1 MVRISE
7 LDPRFFCV
15 SGFWRLFFTWSAS
28 MKRKAPR
35 TDASFEGKR
44 QEMVRSQIMAR
55 GVKNPLV
62 LKAMQTV
69 PRHEFVPEDRQEMAY
84 ADRPL
89 PIGHGQTISQP
100 YIVAY
105 MTELLRLGGGENVLE
120 IGTGFGYQS
129 AVLAGIAGEVYT
141 VEYVPELAE
150 RAEQLFRK
158 LGYDRIHCRI
168 GDGTKGWPDQ
178 APYEGILVT
187 AAGPDIPETLKNQL
201 KIGAHLVM
209 PVGEYRFGQRI
220 VRLTRGGGD
229 TFHLEKFLDVAFV
242 PLIGQFGWEQRDGF

>member
-1 MVRISE
+1 
-7 LDPRFFCV
+7 
-15 SGFWRLFFTWSAS
+15 
-28 MKRKAPR
+28 MKRKSDP
-35 TDASFEGKR
+35 TDASCEEKR
-44 QEMVRSQIMAR
+44 QEMVRSQIKAR

-62 LKAMQTV
+62 LQAMQTV
-69 PRHEFVPEDRQEMAY
+69 PRHEFVPEDRQDMAY
-84 ADRPL
+84 SDRPL

-105 MTELLRLGGGENVLE
+105 MTELLRLGGGEKVLE

-129 AVLAGIAGEVYT
+129 AVLASIAKEVYT
-141 VEYVPELAE
+141 VECVPELSEKA
-150 RAEQLFRK
+150 QKLFRT
-158 LGYDRIHCRI
+158 LGYDTIHCRT
-168 GDGTKGWPDQ
+168 GDGTKGWPEQ

-201 KIGAHLVM
+201 ALGAHLVM

-242 PLIGQFGWEQRDGF
+242 PLIGQYGWEQTDGL